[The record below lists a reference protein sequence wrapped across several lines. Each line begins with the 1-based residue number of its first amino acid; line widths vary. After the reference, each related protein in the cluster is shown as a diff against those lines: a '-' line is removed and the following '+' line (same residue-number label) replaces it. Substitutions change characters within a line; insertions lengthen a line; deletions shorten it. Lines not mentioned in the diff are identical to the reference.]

1 MIYPTTSNF
10 KGVINPQ
17 TSLEGY
23 HLEPPQISNSS
34 VGSLQNPQSLRCQAP
49 WLRRNHVCWEVSE
62 CCWAAPSANLRIK
75 KWRLN
80 HQQWS
85 FNLVQRG
92 VGNVVPKK
100 RYEQV
105 WIQAGVSND
114 QCAGCIV
121 LTHTP
126 SVDFYVFFWWTAKKH
141 QLDFYGGQW
150 WSVNLGC
157 WETWKSRH
165 SDHPLH
171 QEILS

>member
-23 HLEPPQISNSS
+23 HLEPPQLSNSS

-85 FNLVQRG
+85 FNLIQRG

-105 WIQAGVSND
+105 WIPAGISND

-126 SVDFYVFFWWTAKKH
+126 SVDFYVFFMNGKKTPTRFLRWPMMKC
-141 QLDFYGGQW
+141 QFGL
-150 WSVNLGC
+150 LGNMK
-157 WETWKSRH
+157 KS
-165 SDHPLH
+165 P
-171 QEILS
+171 